1 MDKAERTR
9 QWVDSS
15 ECRVAGSSDALDAG
29 AFVSAAERTAMVA
42 SFRQCMRKYRAE
54 KVTDCDAL
62 SARLLANHPEA
73 RGNVLAA
80 RIFASFSARGDGA
93 LDVTDWTN
101 ACAVLAPSGSYV
113 DKARAGFR
121 AYDVDGDGVVDDSD
135 LRTTLRAVLGSGTS
149 DTQVDRIVDQLKTR
163 FDVNGDGVLE
173 EREFAQL
180 LTKDDIAQRF
190 TMRLH

>member
-1 MDKAERTR
+1 M
-9 QWVDSS
+9 
-15 ECRVAGSSDALDAG
+15 
-29 AFVSAAERTAMVA
+29 
-42 SFRQCMRKYRAE
+42 
-54 KVTDCDAL
+54 
-62 SARLLANHPEA
+62 
-73 RGNVLAA
+73 
-80 RIFASFSARGDGA
+80 
-93 LDVTDWTN
+93 
-101 ACAVLAPSGSYV
+101 LAPSGSYA

-135 LRTTLRAVLGSGTS
+135 LRITLRAVLGSGTS

>member
-1 MDKAERTR
+1 MIGTRRRHDPAKLKWKKGGIGANQIDAVVAFLAEHKRM
-9 QWVDSS
+9 S
-15 ECRVAGSSDALDAG
+15 L
-29 AFVSAAERTAMVA
+29 
-42 SFRQCMRKYRAE
+42 
-54 KVTDCDAL
+54 
-62 SARLLANHPEA
+62 
-73 RGNVLAA
+73 
-80 RIFASFSARGDGA
+80 FSAETISER
-93 LDVTDWTN
+93 
-101 ACAVLAPSGSYV
+101 VL
-113 DKARAGFR
+113 RR
-121 AYDVDGDGVVDDSD
+121 MVDDSD